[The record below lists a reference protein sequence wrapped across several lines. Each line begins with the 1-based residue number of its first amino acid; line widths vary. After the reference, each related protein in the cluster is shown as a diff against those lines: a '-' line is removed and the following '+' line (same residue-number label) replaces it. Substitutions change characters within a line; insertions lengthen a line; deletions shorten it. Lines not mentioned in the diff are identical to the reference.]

1 MKLVSLENIT
11 KYNELLNKK
20 IVKSVNS
27 VKPDSNG
34 NVTLG
39 TEKSTFNKVVY
50 DTGYFSI
57 SAAKT
62 YSFDLTGTDLENVS
76 KENVNIRLVAKVT
89 KAHYGFE
96 VGDIAQLTPAVD
108 YTNSYG
114 DLDVCAY
121 MRGNILY
128 VYSGDAGAL
137 SISAGNKTGHLQKSD
152 VQIKAILTAF
162 VPDDG
167 SILLTAED
175 QTNTSKLIGLP
186 DGTLTWKDKNII
198 RSVNGVNADENGNVE
213 ITTSGADLSGVVKS
227 VNNIQPDENGNVT
240 IEVPSADIDTSE
252 FVKSINGS
260 TPDSTGNISIDI
272 PSTDGMVKSVNSQ
285 IPDSNGNVDI
295 TIPEVDL
302 TSVVK
307 SINSIT
313 PDSNGNVTLDVLTT
327 PGNIIKWESDY
338 FDISPSKTLSF
349 DLTGTVF
356 ENEERSNINFQLVAK
371 VKKGNNILQ
380 AGDILFTD
388 YKDYI
393 GSFSATEIGSYSYI
407 RDKKLYIHFGNDDR
421 FVITSCDGNTD
432 THVSK
437 SDVQCKIILT
447 KVVSGSNGELG
458 ATPKSITNIV
468 GVTDNRNLGE
478 IFYSALP
485 QTSSQ
490 VHSLDGSVL
499 TDATELYD
507 YLESIKDYNPDLF
520 TTDSEFNSE
529 VESTGKCSKFVINAD
544 NKTVRIPKGDSNNY
558 IVIKN
563 YDTKFEFNQPFS
575 LLEPKWSDVPLNNPS
590 WLLSNGQVN
599 SSENYPSVYELLLN
613 EYNNGTLKSETI
625 GDTTIEYK
633 QLDNGHKIVT
643 DKTAYESILKN
654 TGTAWYYLLD
664 LDSRT
669 FVLPQT
675 NGYMKYGNSNQFI
688 KQSLPNIKGQ
698 TGWVCTSGD
707 EETTAPFSK
716 IFTSTYGASSGPS
729 YPARF
734 TRIKFDASTSSD
746 VYQDGANV
754 NPNSVQGYLYFYV
767 GECVGTS
774 NSVNL
779 GNIKDKLDLD
789 ITNLKTELN
798 KLKDN
803 ISTLAF
809 PSEKNVVLTIPAS
822 KTRLTAPANGWFVY
836 QSTGGG
842 TTYDYMYM
850 QDNTTMFYGC
860 QTRDLPG
867 RGVYVTC
874 PAKKGE
880 SVYFEWVDSAT
891 TRNLKFVY
899 ATDQDIEE

>member
-1 MKLVSLENIT
+1 MKLVSLENLS
-11 KYNELLNKK
+11 KYNELLNQKT
-20 IVKSVNS
+20 VKSVNS
-27 VKPDSNG
+27 VKPDSTG
-34 NVTLG
+34 NVRLG

-57 SAAKT
+57 GVAKT
-62 YSFDLTGTDLENVS
+62 YNFDLTGTDLENVS

-89 KAHYGFE
+89 TAHNGFE
-96 VGDIAQLTPAVD
+96 VGDIAQLTTAID
-108 YTNSYG
+108 NGYNIG
-114 DLDVCAY
+114 NFDVCSY
-121 MRGNILY
+121 IRGNTLY
-128 VYSGDAGAL
+128 LRSGNNAAL
-137 SISAGNKTGHLQKSD
+137 SIYNNDFMMKAN

-167 SILLTAED
+167 SILLIAED
-175 QTNTSKLIGLP
+175 QTNTSKLVGLP
-186 DGTLTWKDKNII
+186 NGTLTWKDKNLV

-227 VNNIQPDENGNVT
+227 VNGIQPDENGSLT
-240 IEVPSADIDTSE
+240 LE
-252 FVKSINGS
+252 
-260 TPDSTGNISIDI
+260 I

-285 IPDSNGNVDI
+285 IPDSNGNVEI

-302 TSVVK
+302 SDVVK
-307 SINSIT
+307 SVNSIT
-313 PDSNGNVTLDVLTT
+313 PDSNGNVTLEIPSTDGMVKSINSVK
-327 PGNIIKWESDY
+327 PDESGNV
-338 FDISPSKTLSF
+338 DIT
-349 DLTGTVF
+349 
-356 ENEERSNINFQLVAK
+356 I
-371 VKKGNNILQ
+371 
-380 AGDILFTD
+380 
-388 YKDYI
+388 
-393 GSFSATEIGSYSYI
+393 
-407 RDKKLYIHFGNDDR
+407 
-421 FVITSCDGNTD
+421 
-432 THVSK
+432 
-437 SDVQCKIILT
+437 
-447 KVVSGSNGELG
+447 
-458 ATPKSITNIV
+458 PKPITNIV

-490 VHSLDGSVL
+490 VHLLDGSIL
-499 TDATELYD
+499 TDSSELYD
-507 YLESIKDYNPDLF
+507 YLESIKDSNPDLF

-544 NKTVRIPKGDSNNY
+544 TKSVRIPKGDSNNY

-563 YDTKFEFNQPFS
+563 FEKKFEFNQPFS

-599 SSENYPSVYELLLN
+599 SQENYPGVYELLLN
-613 EYNNGTLKSETI
+613 EYNNGTLKSETVGGVSI
-625 GDTTIEYK
+625 SFK
-633 QLDNGHKIVT
+633 QLDNGHKVVT

-698 TGWVCTSGD
+698 TGYTVTSGD
-707 EETTAPFSK
+707 DATTAPFSK
-716 IFTSTYGASSGPS
+716 IFTSAYGAGSGQG

-734 TRIKFDASTSSD
+734 TMIKFDASTSSD
-746 VYQDGANV
+746 IYADGANV

-774 NSVNL
+774 NNVNL
-779 GNIKDKLDLD
+779 GDIKDKLDLD
-789 ITNLKTELN
+789 ITNLKTELTT
-798 KLKDN
+798 LKGN

-822 KTRLTAPANGWFVY
+822 KTSLTAPANGWFVY

-842 TTYDYMYM
+842 AQSNYMFM
-850 QDNTTMFYGC
+850 SNTTTAYYGC
-860 QTRDLPG
+860 QTRPFPG
-867 RGVYVTC
+867 YGIYVNC

-880 SVYFEWVDSAT
+880 SVYFEWIDSGT
-891 TRNLKFVY
+891 SKKLKFVY